1 MAKRK
6 TLKTASE
13 LEQYS
18 EEKEAERSVVR
29 KEIELERV
37 RKTSSDWRRIAQ
49 ATRKELEVAE
59 SRLDVLMA
67 GEKSRTPVVFKAR
80 KRQKKSQSMPILIA
94 SDWHVEEEVG
104 EEAGPGRKYN
114 LSIAEERIYNFGRR
128 SLTLVNASR
137 SHTEIKECILL
148 LMGDHYSGHIHEELL
163 ETTELS
169 PTESILWLRE
179 RMSGLIR
186 YIQNE
191 GDFEKIT
198 IVGKIGNHSRLTLKP
213 RISTAH
219 KHSLEWILYHML
231 ALEFE
236 ADPSIDFV
244 IEPTYHTIL
253 DVYGFRIRVHHGDWA
268 GRYQG
273 GIGGLA
279 VPLNRTFAQWNADP
293 MLRSDREILGH
304 WHSWNS
310 STGTSIV
317 NGSLIGPNKFGI
329 KIKVAPEPPMQGF
342 CLISEKHHTE
352 TIRAPVFVE

>member
-1 MAKRK
+1 
-6 TLKTASE
+6 
-13 LEQYS
+13 
-18 EEKEAERSVVR
+18 
-29 KEIELERV
+29 
-37 RKTSSDWRRIAQ
+37 
-49 ATRKELEVAE
+49 
-59 SRLDVLMA
+59 MA
-67 GEKSRTPVVFKAR
+67 GERSRTPVVFKAR

-198 IVGKIGNHSRLTLKP
+198 IV
-213 RISTAH
+213 
-219 KHSLEWILYHML
+219 
-231 ALEFE
+231 
-236 ADPSIDFV
+236 
-244 IEPTYHTIL
+244 
-253 DVYGFRIRVHHGDWA
+253 
-268 GRYQG
+268 
-273 GIGGLA
+273 
-279 VPLNRTFAQWNADP
+279 
-293 MLRSDREILGH
+293 
-304 WHSWNS
+304 
-310 STGTSIV
+310 
-317 NGSLIGPNKFGI
+317 
-329 KIKVAPEPPMQGF
+329 
-342 CLISEKHHTE
+342 
-352 TIRAPVFVE
+352 